1 MSPIVIMDKNHS
13 RFTAQLLFSDLEYRL
28 ADDHMSFW
36 SGKYPTA
43 GSVQGFMCENC
54 GRITLYGGQPAS

>member
-1 MSPIVIMDKNHS
+1 MDKFHS
-13 RFTAQLLFSDLEYRL
+13 RYTAQLLFSDLEYRL
-28 ADDHMSFW
+28 PDDRRSFW

-54 GRITLYGGQPAS
+54 GRIALYGGPSES